1 MSTQV
6 AEQADQASSLVRDLA
21 SLQPS
26 LQGHFERTRQE
37 MIAKARSLISTL
49 EAPMETIL
57 YMGMAEP
64 ARTAA
69 LRTAIDMG
77 LFEKLAADG
86 GKEKNSQQLADAT
99 KTDPAL
105 IGELMSFVSLRL
117 YKLHLVSFEVRE
129 RQSLG
134 DYWRQVLVKP
144 AYTPQSP
151 KLR

>member
-6 AEQADQASSLVRDLA
+6 AEQADQASALVRDLA

-49 EAPMETIL
+49 EAPMETVL

-69 LRTAIDMG
+69 VRTAIDMG

-86 GKEKNSQQLADAT
+86 GKGKNSQQLADAT

-105 IGELMSFVSLRL
+105 IGELTSFVSLRL
-117 YKLHLVSFEVRE
+117 
-129 RQSLG
+129 
-134 DYWRQVLVKP
+134 
-144 AYTPQSP
+144 
-151 KLR
+151 

>member
-1 MSTQV
+1 MSTEV

-69 LRTAIDMG
+69 VRTAIDMG

-86 GKEKNSQQLADAT
+86 GKGKNSQQLADAT

-105 IGELMSFVSLRL
+105 IGEFIVFVSLR
-117 YKLHLVSFEVRE
+117 S
-129 RQSLG
+129 
-134 DYWRQVLVKP
+134 
-144 AYTPQSP
+144 
-151 KLR
+151 